1 MATRMGQ
8 NLRVLEG
15 GKKLPAHVVR
25 DDSVLQSKHM
35 QGRDQE
41 GSTIERL
48 VLLTRAAETSDKYGK
63 AEVELRLQF
72 LFLKRADHGHKSSSL
87 TKAKDA
93 IKWTLDLH
101 SFSYSRQAL
110 VESQAFLT
118 LLLCAETP
126 SLDIRKPPTPL
137 VLIVSSSRTGTIL
150 LIRHLGKKNKVVI
163 LFYQGTNWTRIQTF
177 TV

>member
-1 MATRMGQ
+1 MATRMCQ

-15 GKKLPAHVVR
+15 GKQLPAHVVR

-35 QGRDQE
+35 QGWDQE
-41 GSTIERL
+41 GSTVERL
-48 VLLTRAAETSDKYGK
+48 VFLTRAAETSDKYGK
-63 AEVELRLQF
+63 AEVELWLQF
-72 LFLKRADHGHKSSSL
+72 LLLKRADHGHKSSSL
-87 TKAKDA
+87 TKAQDA

-137 VLIVSSSRTGTIL
+137 VLIASSSRTGTIL
-150 LIRHLGKKNKVVI
+150 LIQSLGKKKKVVI
-163 LFYQGTNWTRIQTF
+163 LLN
-177 TV
+177 